1 MQCSFEITLLERS
14 GSFSCWAFHYL
25 GRNTFI
31 FFFEILVVCVIQATS
46 TKFNAVIQHQGRFTV
61 VVRSR
66 ALNSDS
72 RRLGDDVA
80 DSHLTIAIRADIFDL
95 GYRLILLGGNPHV

>member
-1 MQCSFEITLLERS
+1 MQCSFEITLLEWP

-25 GRNTFI
+25 DRNTCI
-31 FFFEILVVCVIQATS
+31 FFFEILVVGVIQATS
-46 TKFNAVIQHQGRFTV
+46 AKCNAVIQHQGRFTGI
-61 VVRSR
+61 VRSR

-80 DSHLTIAIRADIFDL
+80 
-95 GYRLILLGGNPHV
+95 RLPLD